1 MKRTFAVAA
10 AEFRSLRRAV
20 QTWVV
25 VAVAVAAGLAPYLYY
40 AAAHGVRSGYGAT
53 AGSVSPRF
61 LVHGFGG
68 LTLLAAL
75 AGLVLLALAKDRGE
89 SIAAVAGT
97 RPPSNLSLA
106 AGRTAALAFVAWLAP
121 ALLALATLVVGG
133 AATATGFWAG
143 DVVEPWSLAA
153 FLLLD
158 APVALV
164 AWTALIVLLR
174 AGLGRAWA
182 AAAAFALL
190 GLQAWALFALP
201 AWLLPAVSLLPRFG
215 AIASD
220 VLPEFADLDAVAQ
233 RLALLLLAGGAL
245 CLAAAAL
252 ARRAR
257 RDDRVAARVAAA
269 VVLGS
274 LGAAVLALPLAQ
286 AVQERGERAAWI
298 AAHRER
304 PGSGFDIER
313 VAAEVAID
321 PGREL
326 RVAATL
332 HVRTEARRDTLAF
345 RLNPG
350 MAVAHVRAD
359 AEALEHRHEDGL
371 LDVRLA
377 RPLGAGEALEVS
389 LLATGVPDPR
399 FAYLDEALDPSSMG
413 LADGL
418 LHALG
423 TQASVFEDD
432 YVALLPGVAWLPA
445 AGPGFDAR
453 ADFYELSL
461 DVDLPPGW
469 VVAGPGRRTE
479 SPAPGG
485 GSRFGFGPHAPVA
498 AVAVLAS
505 NRFERRSTSVAGV
518 DIELLLHRRH
528 MRNARFFEDAAAS
541 LRDDLAW
548 RFASAADHGLPYPYG
563 GLSVVEV
570 PAGLRAFGGG
580 RRMDSALAAPG
591 VVMVREHGFP
601 TARFDFAGAAP
612 RYASARQEGGQVFA
626 QAVLVPILMDY
637 LSSDYSAG
645 DPLAALARSHL
656 SFRTRAQ
663 GPAGSPL
670 DLLLEALANRLA
682 GDPKSHFSAH
692 VFVGATLR
700 DSGAWVLGRTMADT
714 APVHNALVDR
724 QFRAA
729 ARVVVAD
736 PASDIGYRRAAAMAE
751 LLLAG
756 LGVEKTGSVMGD
768 LLGRFDGGIFAIED
782 FLAAVGRVDVRLAE
796 ILGGQL
802 RSRGLPGF
810 VHSALE
816 VVRVADDER
825 GAPRYLS
832 RLRVRNDEGAPGV
845 VRLVLMVM
853 GEPMLVGHVGEL
865 VHLAGGEAVDIE
877 LATPGPPVFARLHT
891 FASRNRGQIALA
903 TPSAESIPDSDD
915 EPVGD
920 RRSAWR
926 PAPPDGLVVDD
937 LDAGF
942 AVRTVGAAGQTRADA
957 AVEALAEA
965 WWNAPAGRWGRQP
978 VAQGWGKYGATVV
991 VAAHGDGTEE
1001 AVFAAKLPT
1010 AGRWRLHYHVPSDR
1024 QAGVD
1029 RTYGRLRWVGL
1040 RQLVAFD
1047 TGFRL
1052 ERTGTYRMR
1061 LAAGADDFD
1070 IVFDAGRAGYGWHEL
1085 GTYDLEAGV
1094 AALAVSSR
1102 SDGGAYVVADAVW
1115 WEPHRTAPT
1124 SDETDKG

>member
-25 VAVAVAAGLAPYLYY
+25 VAVAAGLAPYLYY

-68 LTLLAAL
+68 LTLLAAM
-75 AGLVLLALAKDRGE
+75 AGLVLLAVAKDRGE
-89 SIAAVAGT
+89 SIAAVAAS

-106 AGRTAALAFVAWLAP
+106 AGRTVALAFAAWLAP

-174 AGLGRAWA
+174 AALGCAWA
-182 AAAAFALL
+182 AAAAAFVLL

-233 RLALLLLAGGAL
+233 QLALLLLAGGAL

-252 ARRAR
+252 AHRAR
-257 RDDRVAARVAAA
+257 RDDRGAARVAAA

-274 LGAAVLALPLAQ
+274 LGAAVLLVPLAQ

-304 PGSGFDIER
+304 PGPGFDIER
-313 VAAEVAID
+313 VAAQVAID
-321 PGREL
+321 PGRDL

-332 HVRTEARRDTLAF
+332 HVRTEARRDALAF

-350 MAVAHVRAD
+350 MTVAHVRAD

-377 RPLGAGEALEVS
+377 RSLGAGEALEVS

-423 TQASVFEDD
+423 TQASVSEDD
-432 YVALLPGVAWLPA
+432 YVALLPGVGWLPA

-453 ADFYELSL
+453 ADLYELSL

-469 VVAGPGRRTE
+469 VAAGPGRRTE

-485 GSRFGFGPHAPVA
+485 GSRFGFRPHAPVA

-518 DIELLLHRRH
+518 DVELLLHRRH
-528 MRNARFFEDAAAS
+528 MRNARFFEDAAAL

-548 RFASAADHGLPYPYG
+548 RFASAADRGLPYPYG

-580 RRMDSALAAPG
+580 RRMDSALAALG

-601 TARFDFAGAAP
+601 TARFDFASAAP

-626 QAVLVPILMDY
+626 Q
-637 LSSDYSAG
+637 
-645 DPLAALARSHL
+645 
-656 SFRTRAQ
+656 
-663 GPAGSPL
+663 PAGTARRARPGGRHRVPR
-670 DLLLEALANRLA
+670 D
-682 GDPKSHFSAH
+682 GSA
-692 VFVGATLR
+692 AER
-700 DSGAWVLGRTMADT
+700 
-714 APVHNALVDR
+714 
-724 QFRAA
+724 A
-729 ARVVVAD
+729 ARVHGRRLPVLPGLPRRRSGAERARDRGPLPRIRTRRSRLGGCRAHGVGLVRGGARRGAHGAEARRGDPGIVLRRPGGGTVRTGPASRRRRHADLGHGIRAAD
-736 PASDIGYRRAAAMAE
+736 PRPHAARSNGRAAGSRGARRDA
-751 LLLAG
+751 LAG
-756 LGVEKTGSVMGD
+756 AGQIGA
-768 LLGRFDGGIFAIED
+768 RFRRVPTVPAKE
-782 FLAAVGRVDVRLAE
+782 ASKAVRQARLRVHPDVRLHPEVPLVA
-796 ILGGQL
+796 
-802 RSRGLPGF
+802 LP
-810 VHSALE
+810 
-816 VVRVADDER
+816 R
-825 GAPRYLS
+825 
-832 RLRVRNDEGAPGV
+832 
-845 VRLVLMVM
+845 
-853 GEPMLVGHVGEL
+853 L
-865 VHLAGGEAVDIE
+865 VHLRI
-877 LATPGPPVFARLHT
+877 PP
-891 FASRNRGQIALA
+891 ALR
-903 TPSAESIPDSDD
+903 
-915 EPVGD
+915 VL
-920 RRSAWR
+920 RRTR
-926 PAPPDGLVVDD
+926 RVDD
-937 LDAGF
+937 ARVHDRPL
-942 AVRTVGAAGQTRADA
+942 RT
-957 AVEALAEA
+957 
-965 WWNAPAGRWGRQP
+965 P
-978 VAQGWGKYGATVV
+978 
-991 VAAHGDGTEE
+991 
-1001 AVFAAKLPT
+1001 
-1010 AGRWRLHYHVPSDR
+1010 
-1024 QAGVD
+1024 
-1029 RTYGRLRWVGL
+1029 
-1040 RQLVAFD
+1040 
-1047 TGFRL
+1047 
-1052 ERTGTYRMR
+1052 
-1061 LAAGADDFD
+1061 
-1070 IVFDAGRAGYGWHEL
+1070 
-1085 GTYDLEAGV
+1085 
-1094 AALAVSSR
+1094 
-1102 SDGGAYVVADAVW
+1102 
-1115 WEPHRTAPT
+1115 
-1124 SDETDKG
+1124 